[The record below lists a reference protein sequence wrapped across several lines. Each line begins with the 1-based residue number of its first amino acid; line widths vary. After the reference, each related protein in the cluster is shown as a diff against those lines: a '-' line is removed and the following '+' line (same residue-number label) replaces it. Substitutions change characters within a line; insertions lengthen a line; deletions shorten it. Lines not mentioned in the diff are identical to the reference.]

1 MTDLKGYALD
11 ITPNN
16 DLYMIASIKDDEILM
31 YEALKKDIKSKKSIE
46 KTNLKMNT
54 KNDIPS
60 FFCSLRHTTVWFM
73 SLLEDE
79 MWYYIDTI

>member
-60 FFCSLRHTTVWFM
+60 FFALYVILQYDLCLYWKM
-73 SLLEDE
+73 KC
-79 MWYYIDTI
+79 DTI